1 MGWLG
6 LCITA
11 GRRWAAALGAF
22 CRHTGVLARMQEG
35 CWQKVSRR
43 EFFLLLF
50 FFFNIYIHAHRCV
63 CVGICLYLETAW
75 FLHFICG
82 RSVTFFFNLCLL
94 TGEAWMQAMFFK
106 FFLCAGKLG
115 LHESSHYGFQGVCVC
130 VCVQGAMDVVLAWA
144 PLANSWRLGMRAFWC
159 RLWASSWPW
168 QLTTTALCKNLWF
181 SPQPPSCVQH
191 RSVPIFF
198 SPSTAELEL
207 GGQVI
212 RVLLQ
217 HWRVGDGQP
226 FDLILFMASSSP
238 LGRKQHA
245 CTWEW
250 RGLWGKSVGF
260 FFLLLWSF
268 FCGFFYYYFIL
279 VFGGVGPFV
288 LWEKVNHSA

>member
-1 MGWLG
+1 
-6 LCITA
+6 
-11 GRRWAAALGAF
+11 
-22 CRHTGVLARMQEG
+22 
-35 CWQKVSRR
+35 
-43 EFFLLLF
+43 
-50 FFFNIYIHAHRCV
+50 
-63 CVGICLYLETAW
+63 
-75 FLHFICG
+75 
-82 RSVTFFFNLCLL
+82 
-94 TGEAWMQAMFFK
+94 MQAMFFK

-268 FCGFFYYYFIL
+268 FVFIFFYYYFIL

>member
-1 MGWLG
+1 M
-6 LCITA
+6 
-11 GRRWAAALGAF
+11 
-22 CRHTGVLARMQEG
+22 
-35 CWQKVSRR
+35 
-43 EFFLLLF
+43 
-50 FFFNIYIHAHRCV
+50 

-198 SPSTAELEL
+198 FPFHSWTGVRRPSHQGSPPTLE
-207 GGQVI
+207 G
-212 RVLLQ
+212 
-217 HWRVGDGQP
+217 WRWPTFWFNP
-226 FDLILFMASSSP
+226 FY
-238 LGRKQHA
+238 G
-245 CTWEW
+245 
-250 RGLWGKSVGF
+250 
-260 FFLLLWSF
+260 FLLSP
-268 FCGFFYYYFIL
+268 G
-279 VFGGVGPFV
+279 
-288 LWEKVNHSA
+288 